1 MSVRMNIQASTL
13 RTLFLQ
19 RFNKLIG
26 VIIFIVPV
34 LVAVVFMQSNS
45 RTELIRAKERLR
57 VNEKQA
63 RETAVNAALYQ
74 RYKVDFDSLI
84 QSQDTAAGNRLRWQQ
99 SIDDSLLKFSDRR
112 QDALKGAD
120 SSIHFTLERRM
131 RWNTSEANY
140 DDEKSTSF
148 PSVYATQAEFK
159 VTLSNENKGFQLLYD
174 LLISNQILAH
184 IESCGL
190 QLITFSST
198 TSSVSLA
205 CNAQIFD
212 FEWPVSVS
220 SESRAAAGVKQAHQ
234 PQINKVFLQPNRR
247 LLDRQILKS
256 EPVLS
261 QTVLNPPIKPVV
273 SSATR
278 KTKNEQ
284 SQNTMMIL
292 NQTYHRTEL
301 HGSVSTLNDGQR
313 PNYFLGQR
321 VTRIWNNQTRKEGV
335 Q

>member
-1 MSVRMNIQASTL
+1 MSVRMNIQASAL

-57 VNEKQA
+57 ANEKQA

-112 QDALKGAD
+112 QDALKSAD

-159 VTLSNENKGFQLLYD
+159 VCLLY
-174 LLISNQILAH
+174 
-184 IESCGL
+184 
-190 QLITFSST
+190 
-198 TSSVSLA
+198 TSPSPRDS
-205 CNAQIFD
+205 
-212 FEWPVSVS
+212 
-220 SESRAAAGVKQAHQ
+220 
-234 PQINKVFLQPNRR
+234 
-247 LLDRQILKS
+247 
-256 EPVLS
+256 
-261 QTVLNPPIKPVV
+261 
-273 SSATR
+273 
-278 KTKNEQ
+278 
-284 SQNTMMIL
+284 
-292 NQTYHRTEL
+292 
-301 HGSVSTLNDGQR
+301 
-313 PNYFLGQR
+313 
-321 VTRIWNNQTRKEGV
+321 
-335 Q
+335 